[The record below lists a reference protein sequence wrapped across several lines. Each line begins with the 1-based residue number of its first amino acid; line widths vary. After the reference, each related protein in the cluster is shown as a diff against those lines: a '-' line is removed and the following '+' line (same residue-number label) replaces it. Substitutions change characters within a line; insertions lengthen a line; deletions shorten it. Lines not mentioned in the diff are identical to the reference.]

1 MKRFVIVMAIALGLP
16 ARGTFAAGGKPEVAV
31 LLPGTVEFF
40 AVERKGMDAAA
51 AKYGVSLT
59 YSDAE
64 WDAGKQ
70 LSQVEDFI
78 ARKVS
83 AIMLCAADSQALMA
97 AVKLCNEARI
107 PLVTFTNVLGGD
119 PQGKVPGVVTF
130 VGISDVSYG
139 HMMGQMAA
147 KLLGDRPA
155 SIVLLEGNP
164 GTGPQ
169 RQRSEGFKAELAKH
183 PKYKIVYSQAIPG
196 WTKEGALAAMEAF
209 IQKRESFDLVSCQW
223 SDAAV
228 AAATAIKEANLTGKH
243 VTALEFSKAIQPLI
257 RSGDVSMTTNA
268 SISDMGFK
276 AVETT
281 ARLLK
286 GEKVPAFV
294 EVKPYIVDTKN
305 VDSVV
310 PEL

>member
-1 MKRFVIVMAIALGLP
+1 MKRLLVLLAMTLAIP
-16 ARGTFAAGGKPEVAV
+16 AGGTFAAQGKPEVAV

-40 AVERKGMDAAA
+40 AVQRKGMDAAA

-97 AVKLCNEARI
+97 AVKLCNDAKI
-107 PLVTFTNVLGGD
+107 PLITFTNVLGND
-119 PQGKVPGVVTF
+119 PQGKVQGVVSF

-139 HMMGQMAA
+139 HLMGQMAA
-147 KLLGDRPA
+147 KLLGNRPA
-155 SIVLLEGNP
+155 SIVLIEGNP

-183 PKYKIVYSQAIPG
+183 PGYKVVYSQAIPG

-209 IQKRESFDLVSCQW
+209 IQKREPFDLVSCQW

-228 AAATAIKEANLTGKH
+228 AAATAIKEAKLTGKY

-257 RSGDVSMTTNA
+257 KSGDVSMTTNA
-268 SISDMGFK
+268 SISEMGFK

-281 ARLLK
+281 ARHLK

-294 EVKPYIVDTKN
+294 EVKPYIVDQKN
-305 VDSVV
+305 ADSVV